1 LSASRKPGERW
12 LPRLVAAGCATLML
26 GACDDG
32 PAPITTATQPP
43 PGSQWPGFEV
53 STPRSAARSEPGLLS
68 GPFTEWHANG
78 VKSGEGELVEG
89 QRQGPWSFFFESGVL
104 RWRGTFER
112 GVAVGPE
119 EAWHENGAKQL
130 EGTLVD
136 GRREGIYR
144 YWYDNGQLELEVEFR
159 DDVRHGKCRR
169 WSRDGVLDRS
179 SSGVY
184 TKGRKTGE
192 L

>member
-1 LSASRKPGERW
+1 MSSPREPVDRW
-12 LPRLVAAGCATLML
+12 LPRLLASGLAALVLT
-26 GACDDG
+26 ACDDA
-32 PAPITTATQPP
+32 PAPVSTTNPPP

-53 STPRSAARSEPGLLS
+53 STPRTAARSEPGLLS

-89 QRQGPWSFFFESGVL
+89 LRQGPWTFFHPSGVL

-112 GVAVGPE
+112 GLPVGPE

-130 EGTLVD
+130 EGTLVE
-136 GRREGIYR
+136 GLREGIYR
-144 YWYDNGQLELEVEFR
+144 YWYDNGQLELEVEFHE
-159 DDVRHGKCRR
+159 DVRHGKCRR
-169 WSRDGVLDRS
+169 WSRDGVLDRI

-184 TKGRKTGE
+184 KSGKKTGE

>member
-1 LSASRKPGERW
+1 MSPSREPRERW
-12 LPRLVAAGCATLML
+12 LPRPLAAGLATLML
-26 GACDDG
+26 CACEDG
-32 PAPITTATQPP
+32 PTPVSTTQPP
-43 PGSQWPGFEV
+43 SSQWPGFEP

-68 GPFTEWHANG
+68 GPFTEWHPNG

-89 QRQGPWSFFFESGVL
+89 LRQGPWTFFHPTGVL

-136 GRREGIYR
+136 GHREGIYR
-144 YWYDNGQLELEVEFR
+144 YWYDNGQLELELEFH
-159 DDVRHGKCRR
+159 DDERHGKCRR
-169 WSRDGVLDRS
+169 WTRDGMLDRV

>member
-1 LSASRKPGERW
+1 MSACREPGERW
-12 LPRLVAAGCATLML
+12 LPRLVAAGWATLVL
-26 GACDDG
+26 CACEER
-32 PAPITTATQPP
+32 PAPVSAPPTQP

-53 STPRSAARSEPGLLS
+53 STPRSAARSEPGLFS

-78 VKSGEGELVEG
+78 VKSGEGELVG
-89 QRQGPWSFFFESGVL
+89 GLRQGAWTFFHPSGVL

-112 GVAVGPE
+112 GVPVGPE
-119 EAWHENGAKQL
+119 EAWHENGSKQL

-184 TKGRKTGE
+184 TNGRKTGE